1 MKYFLRRFT
10 GGEVRNF
17 MGESETPKSET
28 PKLETPEPV
37 ESELPEAPIPSD
49 ADTPGVREA
58 EEGDRRGS
66 GWT

>member
-1 MKYFLRRFT
+1 
-10 GGEVRNF
+10 

-37 ESELPEAPIPSD
+37 ESELPQAPIPSD